1 LTHLWQRFLLA
12 SALVVG
18 LAIGVAATVFGYS
31 NLSTVN
37 LHWSV
42 FHLNGVPL
50 WTVAVV
56 PITLL
61 LVAGTLYHWLDG
73 LHHFSEHM
81 RHRHRVHELEAEVA
95 RLRAH
100 LDQVLEMPQSETG
113 RRVQKASLPAA
124 DLAAADDAM
133 SGLDSD
139 DVAPK
144 PASFGDSEPV
154 DRDAKAVSDAKPL
167 SDAKPADAEPKP
179 ASDAKPVTER
189 RKRGRFSLAPKSV
202 DDAAPDGHTNG
213 HDTEPALPASEA

>member
-1 LTHLWQRFLLA
+1 MTHLWQRFLLA
-12 SALVVG
+12 CALVVG

-31 NLSTVN
+31 NLGTVN

-56 PITLL
+56 PIALL
-61 LVAGTLYHWLDG
+61 LVAGTLYHWIDG
-73 LHHFSEHM
+73 LHHFTEHM

-100 LDQVLEMPQSETG
+100 LDQILEMPPGETG
-113 RRVQKASLPAA
+113 RRVDKASLPAA

-139 DVAPK
+139 DEAPK
-144 PASFGDSEPV
+144 PAAFGDPEPV
-154 DRDAKAVSDAKPL
+154 DTESKPV
-167 SDAKPADAEPKP
+167 DAELKP

-189 RKRGRFSLAPKSV
+189 RKRGRFSLAPKPA
-202 DDAAPDGHTNG
+202 DDAAADGHTNG
-213 HDTEPALPASEA
+213 HETEPALPASEA